1 MAIAE
6 SARLPRMNAPL
17 PAYELT
23 PAEAAQVVGIER
35 KVVPGRSCGSCSL
48 CCKVVSIELFDKPA
62 GQWCSH
68 AKPGKGCGIHRTRPF
83 VCQSAFCEWMIAKG
97 LGDEWKPERAK
108 FAIFVRN
115 DGNRLTAHVDP
126 GSPNAWKREP
136 YYTNFKRWAAEGA
149 LKRPVKLI
157 DIMIGERLIVVLP
170 DRDVEFGVLAA
181 GEAIAMT
188 RYPDGRLEPSVVKLA
203 AANVREPACV

>member
-23 PAEAAQVVGIER
+23 PAQTAQVESIER

-48 CCKVVSIELFDKPA
+48 CCKVVSITLFDKPA
-62 GQWCSH
+62 GQWCSY
-68 AKPGKGCGIHRTRPF
+68 AKPGKGCGIHSTRPF
-83 VCQSAFCEWMIAKG
+83 VCRSHFCEWMIAKG

-108 FAIFVRN
+108 FALIVRN

-149 LKRPVKLI
+149 LRRPVKLI

-188 RYPDGRLEPSVVKLA
+188 RYPDGRLEPSVVKHA
-203 AANVREPACV
+203 AANVGEAAYA

>member
-1 MAIAE
+1 MNDSLPVYEI
-6 SARLPRMNAPL
+6 SAS
-17 PAYELT
+17 
-23 PAEAAQVVGIER
+23 EAAEVERIER

-48 CCKVVSIELFDKPA
+48 CCKVVSIALFAKPA

-68 AKPGKGCGIHRTRPF
+68 ANPGKGCGIHRTRPF
-83 VCQSAFCEWMIAKG
+83 VCRSAFCEWMIAKG
-97 LGDEWKPERAK
+97 LGEEWKPERAK

-126 GSPNAWKREP
+126 GTPNAWRREP

-157 DIMIGERLIVVLP
+157 DVMIGERLIVILP
-170 DRDVEFGVLAA
+170 DRDVEFGVLAPD
-181 GEAIAMT
+181 EAIAMT
-188 RYPDGRLEPSVVKLA
+188 RYPDGRLEPAVVKQQRFAVA
-203 AANVREPACV
+203 ASA

>member
-1 MAIAE
+1 MVAAE
-6 SARLPRMNAPL
+6 SARLPRMNAPA
-17 PAYELT
+17 PAYQLT
-23 PAEAAQVVGIER
+23 PAEAAEVERIER
-35 KVVPGRSCGSCSL
+35 KVVPCRSCGSCSL
-48 CCKVVSIELFDKPA
+48 CCKVTTIALLEKPA
-62 GQWCSH
+62 GQWCSY

-83 VCQSAFCEWMIAKG
+83 VCQSFFCEWMIAKG
-97 LGDEWKPERAK
+97 LGEEWKPERAK
-108 FAIFVRN
+108 FAIVVRN

-126 GSPNAWKREP
+126 GAPNAWKREP

-181 GEAIAMT
+181 DEAIAMT

-203 AANVREPACV
+203 AANVGEPACV